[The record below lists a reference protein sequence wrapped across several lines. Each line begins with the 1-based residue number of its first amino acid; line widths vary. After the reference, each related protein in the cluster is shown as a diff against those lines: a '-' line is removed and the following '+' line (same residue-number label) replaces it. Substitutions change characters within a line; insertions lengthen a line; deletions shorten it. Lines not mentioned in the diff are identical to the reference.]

1 MTEVKRALMTGLT
14 GQDESSLSALLL
26 ERGYEVH
33 GSIRRTSTFNT
44 DQLEHLYKDP
54 HEVGA
59 RLFLHYGD
67 LNDGTTLRRLLE
79 AVKPHALYNLGAQSH
94 VRVSFDA
101 PESTV
106 GTVGTNTLRLLKAV
120 RDYQQRTGLEVR
132 FYQAGSFELF
142 GLVAAA
148 LQALG
153 LVPLQGSVPQPQRD
167 LAAVR

>member
-14 GQDESSLSALLL
+14 GQEGSSLSALLL
-26 ERGYEVH
+26 ERRHEVY
-33 GSIRRTSTFNT
+33 GSIRRTSTFNPAR
-44 DQLEHLYKDP
+44 LEHLYKDP
-54 HEVGA
+54 HETGA

-67 LNDGTTLRRLLE
+67 LNDGTTLRRRLE
-79 AVKPHALYNLGAQSH
+79 AVRPHALYNLLAQPH

-106 GTVGTNTLRLLKAV
+106 DTVGTDTLRLLEAV
-120 RDYQQRTGLEVR
+120 RDYQQRMGLEVR
-132 FYQAGSFELF
+132 FYQAGSSELF
-142 GLVAAA
+142 GLVAAD

-167 LAAVR
+167 LAVR